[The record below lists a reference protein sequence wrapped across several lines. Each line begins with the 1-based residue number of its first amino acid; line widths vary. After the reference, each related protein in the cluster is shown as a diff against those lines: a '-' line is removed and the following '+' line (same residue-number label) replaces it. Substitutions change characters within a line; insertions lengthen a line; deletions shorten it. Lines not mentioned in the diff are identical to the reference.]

1 MAAIV
6 TFYKTFKDRYNLGK
20 QVMGFVQKLIANPA
34 SPSLHVEPITQAP
47 DKRVRT
53 ARVNKQ
59 FRAVMFELEA
69 SGEKHFVLVDILNHD
84 DAYAFATTKTL
95 KLNHINGVTEVAD
108 VDTSNA
114 ESASRAKREAAEAE
128 ARLQAEQETEE
139 QTPAAILRNHGVT
152 EQQLVDE
159 LGLSEETRKI
169 LRTAPSADT
178 AEDWMLR
185 QPSWEQ
191 IAVTGL
197 LTGISIDE
205 IRHELGLNE
214 SQQHAATI
222 DDPDSD
228 EALVAGMNTAAAKM
242 EFIVAPDQDEL
253 EAILSSGS
261 FDDWRVFLHPDQRR
275 AVEADFSGSARVTG
289 GAGTGKTVVV
299 VHRTKYLLDKNP
311 HARVLLTTYT
321 RDLADALKRQMNIL
335 DPKFPEAS
343 VHGAPGLWI
352 SGVDAL
358 VSSVLANAQQDEIA
372 AGLAA
377 NFGIETSFV
386 PGPLGAKEERKLWQE
401 AVQLKGANL
410 SPEKAN
416 PTFLSQEYSTVILT
430 HGINNERDYLRVR
443 RAGRGTSLSRAE
455 RKAVWSTVEVF
466 HNKCATAKRLTFAAM
481 AVLAADVVEH
491 RHGAGM
497 FDHVLIDE
505 AQDFHAGH
513 WRFLRA
519 CAVEGPN
526 DIFIA
531 EDSHQRI
538 YGQRLVLAHYGIN
551 TRGRAS
557 TKLRVNYRTTA
568 QNLGYASAILDNTEW
583 IDSEEQ
589 ADDLHGYR
597 SVRQGPA
604 PVVIHNASN
613 GEEADR
619 IAELIDEWI
628 EDAAES
634 GTEIS
639 IGVLTRTNQ
648 RKWGIE
654 AQLGEHDIPLA
665 TGRVTS
671 QDKPVAVT
679 TMHNAKGLEFT
690 HVILADVSAQSLPQ
704 NFLFKGLAPAER
716 DDTLQR
722 ERALLYVA
730 ASRARDHLVVSVVG
744 EPSELLPPEAA

>member
-1 MAAIV
+1 MESGGGGKPIPPAAV
-6 TFYKTFKDRYNLGK
+6 
-20 QVMGFVQKLIANPA
+20 AA
-34 SPSLHVEPITQAP
+34 
-47 DKRVRT
+47 
-53 ARVNKQ
+53 
-59 FRAVMFELEA
+59 
-69 SGEKHFVLVDILNHD
+69 
-84 DAYAFATTKTL
+84 KTL

-108 VDTSNA
+108 VETSSVV
-114 ESASRAKREAAEAE
+114 SASRAKREAAEAE

-139 QTPAAILRNHGVT
+139 QTPAAILRNHRVT

-169 LRTAPSADT
+169 LRTAPTADT
-178 AEDWMLR
+178 AEEWMLR
-185 QPSWEQ
+185 RPSWEQ

-214 SQQHAATI
+214 FQQHAATI
-222 DDPDSD
+222 DVPDSD
-228 EALVAGMNTAAAKM
+228 EALVTGMNTEAAKM
-242 EFIVAPDQDEL
+242 EFVVAPDQDEL

-275 AVEADFSGSARVTG
+275 AVEANYSGSARITG

-299 VHRTKYLLDKNP
+299 VHRTKHLLDQNP

-358 VSSVLANAQQDEIA
+358 VSSVLSNAQRDEIVS
-372 AGLAA
+372 GLAA
-377 NFGIETSFV
+377 NFGIETFFA
-386 PGPLGAKEERKLWQE
+386 PGALRDKDADKLWQE
-401 AVQLKGANL
+401 AVQLKGADL

-430 HGINNERDYLRVR
+430 YGINNERDYLRVR

-455 RKAVWSTVEVF
+455 RKAVWSIMEVF
-466 HNKCATAKRLTFAAM
+466 HNKCATAKKLTFEAL
-481 AVLAADVVEH
+481 AVLAADVVEN
-491 RHGAGM
+491 RHGPGM

-519 CAVEGPN
+519 CAIKGPS
-526 DIFIA
+526 DIFLA

-538 YGQRLVLAHYGIN
+538 YGQRLVLERYGIH

-568 QNLGYASAILDNTEW
+568 QNLGYASAILDGTEW
-583 IDSEEQ
+583 VDSEEEV
-589 ADDLHGYR
+589 DDLHGYR

-604 PVVIHNASN
+604 PVVLHSTTKSD
-613 GEEADR
+613 EADKV
-619 IAELIDEWI
+619 AEHIHSWI
-628 EDAAES
+628 ESAEQTDS
-634 GTEIS
+634 EIS
-639 IGVLTRTNQ
+639 IGVLTRT
-648 RKWGIE
+648 RKRKDGIE
-654 AQLGEHDIPLA
+654 TQLSEREVPV
-665 TGRVTS
+665 TVGRNTTK
-671 QDKPVAVT
+671 DNPVAVM

-690 HVILADVSAQSLPQ
+690 HVVLVDVSAESLPQ
-704 NFLFKGLAPAER
+704 AFQLKGLAPAER
-716 DDTLQR
+716 DDSLQR